1 MFYLFLSEAILFATL
16 LWVGRYNFAML
27 LAVPVVV
34 FNIAY
39 LFDNAKI
46 QLGMLLIIITFFVPY
61 AITLLRQF
69 AEKYADRN
77 YEYSRTEF
85 TNGFVTSRFRKRGA

>member
-1 MFYLFLSEAILFATL
+1 
-16 LWVGRYNFAML
+16 ML
-27 LAVPVVV
+27 LAVPVAV

-39 LFDNAKI
+39 IYDNAKI
-46 QLGMLLIIITFFVPY
+46 QIAMLLIIIPFFIPY
-61 AITLLRQF
+61 AVTLFRQF

-77 YEYSRTEF
+77 YEYSRTVI